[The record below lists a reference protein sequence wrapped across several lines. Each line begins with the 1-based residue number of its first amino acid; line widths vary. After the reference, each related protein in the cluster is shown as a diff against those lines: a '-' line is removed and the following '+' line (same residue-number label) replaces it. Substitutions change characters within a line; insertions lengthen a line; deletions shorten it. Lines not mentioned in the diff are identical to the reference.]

1 MLHKP
6 GFTKKPGF
14 IKIKTEENSMFQNA
28 LTALQL
34 IQIPVRGEVL
44 TAEEASLV
52 FSGPKFLVA
61 LFAGIL
67 MAFAFQLLL
76 TNLSVAIGISAIGTG
91 SGSDSDESESLGS
104 TVRKVE
110 STVGLWALITA
121 SIALFAA
128 SFLAVKLSL
137 IENAFLG
144 ATIGVVIWSAY
155 FTVIMWLGSNA
166 VGSLIGSL
174 VSTAT
179 SGMQGIMGTATA
191 AIGANTAKQQMV
203 STTEEITDAVRRELT
218 SGFDASS
225 IKNTLSSSLSSLQVP
240 SLDVKEI
247 RNQFDKLLKDVDL
260 GSIADS
266 DLLKN
271 INRQTFVDLISSGT
285 DFSSYDINRIA
296 DQLEGAWK
304 QSSNQQQNPT
314 DQVIKLLSSTTPQ
327 DLQPEKLGQRLQELV
342 TAGVGNGK
350 QGNGLLKQ
358 AIEVGVG
365 NALPAVLK
373 KVDFSNVDFSNV
385 DIDKVTSQLQQVVG
399 KAQNVDIEKITS
411 QLQKLK
417 DQATQQASQLGST
430 VAQKLPASPSNT
442 IKADV
447 EEYILD
453 SLPWHFNRITIRDE
467 FQEVIYDPNANPA
480 TVRRQLEDLN
490 QDYFIN
496 LLNQRGDLSEAKVKE
511 IAQEMESIRAS
522 VYETVQKAAAR
533 EKSQDIRSKVEDYLR
548 STGKVELSPEGIERD
563 LSKLLEDPEVGFDE
577 LSARFKQ
584 FDRDTLVKLLAVRE
598 DISEEEVNNIVS
610 QLERTRDNVLN
621 QANELQEQ
629 AKQKASQLRQS
640 VEDYLRNTNLKEL
653 NPEDVERDFGKLL
666 SDPQAGLSALRGRL
680 SQFDRETLVKL
691 LSQRQDLSEEQ
702 VNKTIDNLLSVRDR
716 VLQAPQQVADKAKQ
730 QYEKTTTTI
739 AEYLRNT
746 NLEELNPEGI
756 QQDLQKLFED
766 PKAGANA
773 LSDRL
778 SQVDRETLV
787 KLLSQAGLSEE
798 QVNRT
803 IDTTQEAIDNII
815 KAPRRLANRATK
827 GAFDFEQSLEKYL
840 RNTNKEELNP
850 EGIKRD
856 LQLLLSSPRA
866 GVSSLGERASKID
879 RSTIVALLS
888 QREDISEEEANRIVE
903 QIESVRNSV
912 VEQFQQIQ
920 QRVQS
925 VIDGVFGKVREY
937 LNSLER
943 PELNYEGIQQD
954 FAKLFDDPQAGF
966 EALRGRLSQ
975 FDRDTLV
982 AVLSSR
988 SDISEAQ
995 ANKIIDQIEASRDS
1009 VLHRAERIQQETQKR
1024 LKVIKEQAQKQAVE
1038 TKKAVAD
1045 AAWWVFNTAF
1055 VSLVASAIAG
1065 AIAI

>member
-1 MLHKP
+1 
-6 GFTKKPGF
+6 
-14 IKIKTEENSMFQNA
+14 MFQNA
-28 LTALQL
+28 ITALQL

-137 IENAFLG
+137 IENALLG
-144 ATIGVVIWSAY
+144 ATIGVVIWSAF
-155 FTVIMWLGSNA
+155 FTLIMWLGSNA

-174 VSTAT
+174 VSTAS

-203 STTEEITDAVRRELT
+203 STAEEITAAVRRELT
-218 SGFDASS
+218 SGFDADS

-247 RNQFDKLLKDVDL
+247 RNQFDKLLKDADL

-271 INRQTFVDLISSGT
+271 INRQTFVDLISSRT
-285 DFSSYDINRIA
+285 DFSKEDINRIA

-314 DQVIKLLSSTTPQ
+314 DQVIKLLSSTTPE

-365 NALPAVLK
+365 SALPAALK
-373 KVDFSNVDFSNV
+373 KVDFSNI

-430 VAQKLPASPSNT
+430 VAQKLPALPSNT

-490 QDYFIN
+490 QDYFTN
-496 LLNQRGDLSEAKVKE
+496 LLNQRGDLSEVKIKE
-511 IAQEMESIRAS
+511 IAGEMESIRAS

-548 STGKVELSPEGIERD
+548 STGKAELSPEGIERD

-577 LSARFKQ
+577 LSARFKE
-584 FDRDTLVKLLAVRE
+584 FDRDTLVKLLAVRQ
-598 DISEEEVNNIVS
+598 DISEEEVNNILS

-621 QANELQEQ
+621 KANELQEQ
-629 AKQKASQLRQS
+629 AKAKASQVRQS
-640 VEDYLRNTNLKEL
+640 VEDYLRNTNLEEL
-653 NPEDVERDFGKLL
+653 NPEGIERDFGKLI

-702 VNKTIDNLLSVRDR
+702 VNKTIDNLLSVREG
-716 VLQAPQQVADKAKQ
+716 VLQAPQQVADKAKE
-730 QYEKTTTTI
+730 QYQKTTTTI

-803 IDTTQEAIDNII
+803 IDTTQEAINNII
-815 KAPRRLANRATK
+815 KAPRRLANRATR

-866 GVSSLGERASKID
+866 GVSSLGERASLID

-1009 VLHRAERIQQETQKR
+1009 VLHRAERIQEETQKR
-1024 LKVIKEQAQKQAVE
+1024 LKAIKEQAQKQAVE
-1038 TKKAVAD
+1038 TKKAVAG

-1065 AIAI
+1065 AIAV